1 MSGSGSWTLD
11 LIRLSEPVER
21 ERAKAGSKNC
31 FPSPP
36 DGLFFPVSLPRLL
49 LRWKRLS
56 RLISTGSHWSLSS
69 QPARTLC
76 PAVLPSHQQAPKHKM
91 FFSLQLPLAG
101 HCQGRGQ
108 AQESRWHPHESP
120 SCSEPTW
127 NPKLPTPTALAQG
140 PCRQGHGNLA
150 MTLQRRNSPKP
161 SGEEPPGGTCI
172 CGAPGPGRDAEHMEG
187 VLGQYFPSVSA
198 GGGNTGAF
206 PTHWQKQ

>member
-1 MSGSGSWTLD
+1 MA
-11 LIRLSEPVER
+11 R

-36 DGLFFPVSLPRLL
+36 DGLFFPVSLPRPL

-56 RLISTGSHWSLSS
+56 RLISTGSHWYLSS

-76 PAVLPSHQQAPKHKM
+76 PAVLPSHQQAPKHKV
-91 FFSLQLPLAG
+91 FFSLQLPLVG

-108 AQESRWHPHESP
+108 APESSWHPHESP

-140 PCRQGHGNLA
+140 PRMQGHGNLA
-150 MTLQRRNSPKP
+150 MTLQGRNSPKP
-161 SGEEPPGGTCI
+161 SRRGASRGHLHPWGTWARQRMLRTWKECWGSTFPLLVQVEGTQEPRRFQSI
-172 CGAPGPGRDAEHMEG
+172 GRNRE
-187 VLGQYFPSVSA
+187 S
-198 GGGNTGAF
+198 
-206 PTHWQKQ
+206 